1 MFILFFFILSS
12 FFLFFSIY
20 HHELGSFYTPLLD
33 RGQENQRILFKAKT
47 NIISLFI
54 YFDLSLNFVRLY
66 TSFSFLS
73 LKNTAKGNKKG
84 IPCCSL

>member
-1 MFILFFFILSS
+1 MFICFSS
-12 FFLFFSIY
+12 FSLLFFLFFSIY

-47 NIISLFI
+47 NMISLFI
-54 YFDLSLNFVRLY
+54 YFDLNLNFVRLY